1 MDWHSVGRQFSMDP
15 GQPFRAAVLEAGY
28 DPRDVGYDPV
38 EPVTEVVGAS
48 KKARRESSEDPV
60 WGDRRSELVLIGM
73 DMDKAAMQKALE
85 AALVPVK
92 QMKLAAKEKQRFEAF
107 IESVR
112 DEEGDTGLE
121 ELTEERVLE
130 GTAGLA
136 TPFDRF
142 LEYKDCFFEGKAL
155 EDYMSYQGE
164 EEDEEEDEQDADAV
178 EKARA
183 AGEAALAKAAK
194 KKGAVKTKSGLVYV
208 EMKAGKGGEPKRKD
222 NVKVQY
228 EARLIDGTVFDS
240 GTAEWKTGS
249 VIRGLTEGLQLM
261 KPGGKARLT
270 IPAELAYGD
279 VREGE
284 VPPHSTLVFEVKLI
298 AIL

>member
-1 MDWHSVGRQFSMDP
+1 LNGVVSQSCDSDHEADSGNEQEKEGESSVFFGVIRSKGQVWLANCCAFKMDWHSVGRQFSMDP

-38 EPVTEVVGAS
+38 EPVTEVGAS

-142 LEYKDCFFEGKAL
+142 LEYKDCFF
-155 EDYMSYQGE
+155 
-164 EEDEEEDEQDADAV
+164 
-178 EKARA
+178 R
-183 AGEAALAKAAK
+183 
-194 KKGAVKTKSGLVYV
+194 
-208 EMKAGKGGEPKRKD
+208 
-222 NVKVQY
+222 
-228 EARLIDGTVFDS
+228 
-240 GTAEWKTGS
+240 
-249 VIRGLTEGLQLM
+249 
-261 KPGGKARLT
+261 
-270 IPAELAYGD
+270 
-279 VREGE
+279 REG
-284 VPPHSTLVFEVKLI
+284 T
-298 AIL
+298 